1 MKNDLLISHPNLITT
16 LSLCA
21 ILSLTPQ
28 VFADEKSDMEKLQ
41 KDIAE
46 LQKELKKVQDTR
58 DAVQQD
64 LQKNE
69 AQMNSLQKKVDK
81 IQQDIAQQKP

>member
-1 MKNDLLISHPNLITT
+1 MKNDLLILRPNLFST
-16 LSLCA
+16 LCLCA
-21 ILSLTPQ
+21 LMSLVPSA
-28 VFADEKSDMEKLQ
+28 FADEKSDMEKLQ

-46 LQKELKKVQDTR
+46 LQKELKKVQDAR

-69 AQMNSLQKKVDK
+69 TQMNSLQKKVDK